1 MDRVWITLLLLAGL
15 VPAQA
20 AVSPEQARRLDGEL
34 TPMGAERAG
43 NADDS
48 IPAWDG
54 GLTPERLP
62 AGFMAQGRYVDPW
75 PDEKPLFTITRDTL
89 ANYEARLTPG
99 QRALFS
105 ALPDD
110 FGMPVYAAHRSAAAP
125 AVFYAGSRQNA
136 EKAHF
141 AEADGQLEQAAGG
154 VPFPII
160 GNESDG
166 GLEAI
171 WNHRL
176 RWRGR
181 GRDRIYV
188 QATVAASGDVSRVRF
203 YQRSK
208 FSTVDA
214 PNFRSEGSVVTFD
227 VLAVLDPARLAGS
240 LKLTHETLKPPYYGW
255 QRSPGPD
262 RPLLS
267 RTSEV
272 GGDVGVIGADGL
284 LNEDQREGY
293 SGSPD
298 RYKWKLL
305 GKREIYVP
313 YNAYRLHRA
322 GLTIAD
328 LLGPRHLNLPPLRYE
343 LHRVWVVEAT
353 LPHSLPGVWTRR
365 RLYLDEDSWQI
376 LLVEL
381 YGRDDQLL
389 RVQEIHTLMAYDQP
403 LLMPALETVYDL
415 PARRYLATGI
425 DNDQP
430 ESIFADVDSDR
441 FMPEEANRWARRIGA
456 IPLK

>member
-160 GNESDG
+160 GNESEG

-176 RWRGR
+176 RWRGQ

-188 QATVAASGDVSRVRF
+188 QATVAASGDVSQVRF

-208 FSTVDA
+208 FSTKMSSYQLCPFGIA
-214 PNFRSEGSVVTFD
+214 I
-227 VLAVLDPARLAGS
+227 A
-240 LKLTHETLKPPYYGW
+240 KLQIVRFY
-255 QRSPGPD
+255 
-262 RPLLS
+262 
-267 RTSEV
+267 
-272 GGDVGVIGADGL
+272 
-284 LNEDQREGY
+284 
-293 SGSPD
+293 
-298 RYKWKLL
+298 
-305 GKREIYVP
+305 
-313 YNAYRLHRA
+313 
-322 GLTIAD
+322 
-328 LLGPRHLNLPPLRYE
+328 PR
-343 LHRVWVVEAT
+343 
-353 LPHSLPGVWTRR
+353 
-365 RLYLDEDSWQI
+365 
-376 LLVEL
+376 
-381 YGRDDQLL
+381 
-389 RVQEIHTLMAYDQP
+389 
-403 LLMPALETVYDL
+403 
-415 PARRYLATGI
+415 
-425 DNDQP
+425 
-430 ESIFADVDSDR
+430 
-441 FMPEEANRWARRIGA
+441 
-456 IPLK
+456 